1 MSWNATALSNC
12 RSSSSEGVSTIV
24 RTVNGAHLLRDN
36 WSLSV
41 KTWYM
46 TGSKTKCFLYVKW
59 RLKECSWELRT
70 PASLKEQVTITGQVE
85 VLDFFRWD
93 N

>member
-12 RSSSSEGVSTIV
+12 LSSSSEGVSTIV
-24 RTVNGAHLLRDN
+24 RTVNGAHLLHNN

-46 TGSKTKCFLYVKW
+46 RGSKTKFFLYVN
-59 RLKECSWELRT
+59 
-70 PASLKEQVTITGQVE
+70 GG
-85 VLDFFRWD
+85 
-93 N
+93 